1 MNGEANAYHEGI
13 PFVQSDSLSASPSY
27 ALLILLLSTLY
38 RMKRVS
44 STSSEGSV
52 DSWNSVTPMENN
64 VSALSTDSPAFALLH
79 EESKRQ
85 TALLEH
91 MSKLAEE

>member
-1 MNGEANAYHEGI
+1 
-13 PFVQSDSLSASPSY
+13 
-27 ALLILLLSTLY
+27 
-38 RMKRVS
+38 
-44 STSSEGSV
+44 
-52 DSWNSVTPMENN
+52 MENT

-91 MSKLAEE
+91 MSKLAEEYVRCLSISTSTELDFSQLNLQHELVKLARFKTVGAAQV